1 MFNKQGT
8 SGLPE
13 VSNNIDGTLA
23 THAADCGR
31 GRMSQ
36 LFRFVLYFLDL
47 EFSQEFFASDLKIIL
62 KVKTDPKPDPNPG
75 P

>member
-8 SGLPE
+8 SGLSE
-13 VSNNIDGTLA
+13 VTNNIDGTLA

-31 GRMSQ
+31 KRISQ

-47 EFSQEFFASDLKIIL
+47 EFSQEFIASDQEQGNTISMTSSATMGL
-62 KVKTDPKPDPNPG
+62 NF
-75 P
+75 